1 MAVSRRSDYAPT
13 SSTAQINSGGIDGKS
28 LLTPVLAGKGVG
40 AAVAKNQA
48 LTQDPGIVST
58 PGGGGGGSSAVSAA
72 PSGGVNDIDWFNQ
85 DPQFRADAG
94 GDLADLTSQ
103 LAQLMS
109 TRDQG
114 YQQFGNQG
122 ADLTRS
128 RTDDLTSLGNDFGA
142 RGTSG
147 SGLYA
152 QKADQL
158 AAQYARQQDAL
169 NQQQQNFS
177 QQYGQQGGQVDLSG
191 LTTDNAS
198 ARLPGLVGLLGAL
211 GVGAG
216 DQYQQAL
223 TQARNASASRSATP
237 LIQTT
242 QW

>member
-1 MAVSRRSDYAPT
+1 MAITRRTDYAPP
-13 SSTAQINSGGIDGKS
+13 SNVAQIQSGGVDGRT
-28 LLTPVLAGKGVG
+28 LLAPVTVGRGVG
-40 AAVAKNQA
+40 STVPKDQPV
-48 LTQDPGIVST
+48 TQDPGIS
-58 PGGGGGGSSAVSAA
+58 GGGGGGGGGGAAISSA
-72 PSGGVNDIDWFNQ
+72 PTTVNDVDWFNQ

-103 LAQLMS
+103 LAQLMAA
-109 TRDQG
+109 RDQG
-114 YQQFGNQG
+114 YQQFGTQG
-122 ADLTRS
+122 QDLTRS

-152 QKADQL
+152 QKADEL

-198 ARLPGLVGLLGAL
+198 QRLPGLVGLLGSM
-211 GVGAG
+211 GVNAG
-216 DQYQQAL
+216 DAYQQAL
-223 TQARNASASRSATP
+223 TQARTASAGRSAVP